1 MQDEAAVECGPEFQE
16 ELLVLQ
22 SIYDSELQ
30 MKRNMEGG
38 ISLQL
43 KLCPSPP
50 TYIRASVTVHI
61 PTAVRAPGSARFT
74 VEDLL
79 WPQRSHAA
87 CRINPQLFRL
97 QNVTYSVCIPRI

>member
-1 MQDEAAVECGPEFQE
+1 MQDEAALECGPEFQE

-30 MKRNMEGG
+30 MKRNAEGG

-61 PTAVRAPGSARFT
+61 PTAVRAPALPVSKYKIVCDLYNLTRSTGSI
-74 VEDLL
+74 LN
-79 WPQRSHAA
+79 
-87 CRINPQLFRL
+87 C
-97 QNVTYSVCIPRI
+97 SVCRM